1 MNNNIQAEN
10 QVKTTN
16 FEKYF
21 LSNSNQSI
29 DEYQNAITLAVEAI
43 KKSMVENKSPY
54 TGKSYQEIF
63 SVFRDTELLPEIGK
77 SIEDVISEIE
87 QSVIKDSVFVNNKL
101 CMAHLHC
108 STIIPSLAA
117 EIIISAL
124 NQSMDSWD
132 QSPSATAVEQ
142 FVLDELC
149 KMYNYGSLADGI
161 FTSGG
166 TQSNF
171 MGLLLAR
178 DNYAFNNLNWSIK
191 EQGLPV
197 EFSKFRI
204 LCSDVAHFT
213 VKQSAS
219 ILGLGYKSV
228 VTVETDNNFKMK
240 SDALKAKIEEMKSEG
255 LIPIA
260 VVATAGTT
268 DFGSIDPLEEI
279 YNITS
284 KENIWLHVDGAVGSA
299 LVLSDKNKY
308 KIKGIEN
315 ANSIAVDFHKL
326 MYQPV
331 SCSAFLV
338 KDKSAFD
345 VLKLNASYLNPEIN
359 EDMGINDLV
368 GKSIQ
373 TTKRF
378 DALKTYMSFQIV
390 GKRTYGDMLDHII
403 DIAGQ
408 TSEII
413 KSDDDF
419 ELATEPT
426 ICSVVFRYVTNDIP
440 KGYDSEEW
448 HNYLNDNIKLNLL
461 LRGDAIIGQTVCF
474 GQSHLK
480 FTVLNPLTQ
489 MEDIKSVLHKIKK
502 EAKRLYNL
510 AS

>member
-1 MNNNIQAEN
+1 MTQ
-10 QVKTTN
+10 QVREVKVNN

-21 LSNSNQSI
+21 LSNSNESI
-29 DEYQNAITLAVEAI
+29 DQYQTAVTLAVDAI
-43 KKSMVENKSPY
+43 KKSMIENKSPY

-63 SVFRDTELLPEIGK
+63 SVFRDSQLLPEFGK
-77 SIEDVISEIE
+77 NIEDVMADVEH
-87 QSVIKDSVFVNNKL
+87 SVIRDSVFVNNKL

-149 KMYNYGSLADGI
+149 RMFNYGPLADGI
-161 FTSGG
+161 YTSGG

-171 MGLLLAR
+171 MGIHLAR
-178 DNYAFNNLNWSIK
+178 DNYSMKHLNWSIK
-191 EQGLPV
+191 EDGLPPEV
-197 EFSKFRI
+197 SKFRI
-204 LCSDVAHFT
+204 LCSEVAHFT

-219 ILGLGYKSV
+219 IMGLGYKSV
-228 VTVETDNNFKMK
+228 VTVKTDNKFRMDPADLQRKI
-240 SDALKAKIEEMKSEG
+240 DELKADG

-268 DFGSIDPLEEI
+268 DFGSIDPLDEI
-279 YNITS
+279 YEITS
-284 KENIWLHVDGAVGSA
+284 KDDIWLHVDGAVGSA
-299 LVLSDKNKY
+299 LILSDKNKH

-315 ANSIAVDFHKL
+315 AHSISVDFHKL

-338 KDKSAFD
+338 KDKKVFD

-359 EDMGINDLV
+359 EDLGINDLV
-368 GKSIQ
+368 GKSLQ

-378 DALKTYMSFQIV
+378 DALKTYISFQVV
-390 GKRTYGDMLDHII
+390 GKQGYADMLDHIV
-403 DIAGQ
+403 DTATE
-408 TSEII
+408 TSEVI
-413 KSDDDF
+413 KSDENF
-419 ELATEPT
+419 ELLADPT

-440 KGYDSEEW
+440 KGYDSDDW

-461 LRGDAIIGQTVCF
+461 FRGDAIIGQTAHE
-474 GQSHLK
+474 GKSHLK
-480 FTVLNPLTQ
+480 FTILNPLTQ
-489 MEDIKSVLHKIKK
+489 MEDIHGVLHKIKK

-510 AS
+510 AC

>member
-1 MNNNIQAEN
+1 MNNNFKVEN
-10 QVKTTN
+10 QVKTNN

-21 LSNSNQSI
+21 LSNSAESI
-29 DEYQNAITLAVEAI
+29 EEYQTAVTLAVEAI
-43 KKSMVENKSPY
+43 KKSMYENKSPY

-63 SVFRDTELLPEIGK
+63 SVFRDTELLPQFGK
-77 SIEDVISEIE
+77 SVEEVMAEIE
-87 QSVIKDSVFVNNKL
+87 NSVIKDSVFVNNKL

-108 STIIPSLAA
+108 ASMIPSLAA

-149 KMYNYGSLADGI
+149 KMYNYGSKSDGI

-171 MGLLLAR
+171 QALLLAR
-178 DNYAFNNLNWSIK
+178 DNFAFKNFNWSIK
-191 EQGLPV
+191 DQGLPA
-197 EFSKFRI
+197 EFGKFRI

-219 ILGLGYKSV
+219 ILGLGYKAV
-228 VTVETDNNFKMK
+228 VTVETDDKFRMK
-240 SDALKAKIEEMKSEG
+240 ADALKAKIEELKSEG
-255 LIPIA
+255 LMPIA

-279 YNITS
+279 SKIAS
-284 KENIWLHVDGAVGSA
+284 KENMWMHVDGAVGSA
-299 LVLSDKNKY
+299 LILSDKNKY

-315 ANSIAVDFHKL
+315 ADSIAVDFHKL

-331 SCSAFLV
+331 SCSALLI
-338 KDKSAFD
+338 KDRASFD

-390 GKRTYGDMLDHII
+390 GKQGFGDILDHII
-403 DIAGQ
+403 DTATQ
-408 TSEII
+408 TAELL
-413 KSDDDF
+413 KADEDF
-419 ELATEPT
+419 ELVTEPS
-426 ICSVVFRYVTNDIP
+426 ISSVVFRYVTKNIP
-440 KGYDSEEW
+440 EGRDSEEW

-461 LRGDAIIGQTVCF
+461 LRGDAIIGQTVVNN
-474 GQSHLK
+474 QSHLK

-489 MEDIKSVLHKIKK
+489 MEDIEAVLHKIKK

>member
-1 MNNNIQAEN
+1 MNKNMNIEN

-16 FEKYF
+16 FEQYF
-21 LSNSNQSI
+21 LSNSSESI
-29 DEYQNAITLAVEAI
+29 NEYQKAMTLAVDAI
-43 KKSMVENKSPY
+43 KKSMLENKSPY

-63 SVFRDTELLPEIGK
+63 SVFRDTELLPQFGK
-77 SIEDVISEIE
+77 SIEEVMADIE
-87 QSVIKDSVFVNNKL
+87 HSVIKDSVFVNNKL

-108 STIIPSLAA
+108 SSIIPALSA

-149 KMYNYGSLADGI
+149 KMYNYGELADGI

-178 DNYAFNNLNWSIK
+178 DNYSFKNLNWSIK
-191 EQGLPV
+191 EQGLPA
-197 EFSKFRI
+197 EFGKFRI

-228 VTVETDNNFKMK
+228 VTIETDNKFRMK
-240 SDALKAKIEEMKSEG
+240 PESLKSKIQELKSQG

-268 DFGSIDPLEEI
+268 DFGSIDPLDEVSK
-279 YNITS
+279 ITS
-284 KENIWLHVDGAVGSA
+284 EENIWLHVDGAVGSA
-299 LVLSDKNKY
+299 LILSDKNKY

-315 ANSIAVDFHKL
+315 ADSIAVDFHKL

-338 KDKSAFD
+338 KDKRVFD

-390 GKRTYGDMLDHII
+390 GKQAYGDMLDHII
-403 DIAGQ
+403 DVANQ
-408 TSEII
+408 TSELV
-413 KSDDDF
+413 KEDENF

-426 ICSVVFRYVTNDIP
+426 ISSVVFRYITKDIP
-440 KGYDSEEW
+440 AGYDSEEW

-489 MEDIKSVLHKIKK
+489 MEDIKAVLHKIKK

>member
-1 MNNNIQAEN
+1 MINTNE
-10 QVKTTN
+10 VRTSN
-16 FEKYF
+16 FEKLF
-21 LSNSNQSI
+21 LSNSEESTN
-29 DEYQNAITLAVEAI
+29 EYQKAMTLAVNAI
-43 KKSMVENKSPY
+43 SNSMAENRSPY
-54 TGKSYQEIF
+54 SGRSYQEIF
-63 SVFRDTELLPEIGK
+63 SVFKDTELLPEFGRK
-77 SIEDVISEIE
+77 IEDVMQDIE
-87 QSVIKDSVFVNNKL
+87 HNVIKDSIFVNNKL

-117 EIIISAL
+117 EVIISAL

-149 KMYNYGSLADGI
+149 KMYNYGSNSDGI
-161 FTSGG
+161 YTSGG

-178 DNYAFNNLNWSIK
+178 DNYSHNNFNWSIK
-191 EQGLPV
+191 ENGLPL
-197 EFSKFRI
+197 EASKFRI

-213 VKQSAS
+213 VKQSAA
-219 ILGLGYKSV
+219 ILGLGWKSV
-228 VTVETDNNFKMK
+228 VTIPTDSKFRMK
-240 SDALKAKIEEMKSEG
+240 ADALKEEIENLKSQG

-268 DFGSIDPLEEI
+268 DFGSIDPLEDI
-279 YNITS
+279 YNVTS
-284 KENIWLHVDGAVGSA
+284 KNNLWLHVDGAVGSS

-315 ANSIAVDFHKL
+315 ADSIAIDFHKL

-338 KDKSAFD
+338 KNKNVFD

-378 DALKTYMSFQIV
+378 DALKTYISFQVV
-390 GKRTYGDMLDHII
+390 GKKVYGDILDHII
-403 DIAGQ
+403 DIAEE
-408 TSEII
+408 TSVLI
-413 KSDDDF
+413 KDDSSF
-419 ELATEPT
+419 ELLSDPT
-426 ICSVVFRYVTNDIP
+426 ISSVVFRYVTNDIP
-440 KGYDSEEW
+440 KGYDNLEW

-461 LRGDAIIGQTVCF
+461 LKGTAIIGQTSHD
-474 GQSHLK
+474 GKSHLK
-480 FTVLNPLTQ
+480 FTVLNPLTE
-489 MEDIKSVLHKIKK
+489 MEDIKIALHKIKK
-502 EAKRLYNL
+502 EADRLFNL